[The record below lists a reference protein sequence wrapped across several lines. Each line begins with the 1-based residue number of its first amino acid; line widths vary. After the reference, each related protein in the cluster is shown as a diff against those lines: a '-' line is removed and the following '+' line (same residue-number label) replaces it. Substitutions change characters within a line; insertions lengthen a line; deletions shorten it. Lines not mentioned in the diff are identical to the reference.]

1 MLHKCKP
8 DLGGGSPK
16 QGALGTLR
24 LWLNGWRS
32 PLSGWR
38 VGVRARVTGW
48 GASRDLGC
56 RELLSRARVQPHHG
70 RPICSRQAKW
80 HIIGSRPDMDAVYI
94 TLPDS
99 KPTSAHYLRPQGGER
114 NRHVQRKKERLSFSL
129 FLSLCR
135 ETVRYSRGRS
145 LAERFL
151 RTPKTFLARRDFFI
165 KISETQDGIPVL
177 LFLVPPSLWRWKGG
191 DGLTRAGWRG

>member
-1 MLHKCKP
+1 MLRKCKP

-16 QGALGTLR
+16 QRAVGTLR
-24 LWLNGWRS
+24 LWLNGRRS

-38 VGVRARVTGW
+38 VGVRARVTGR
-48 GASRDLGC
+48 GAGGDLGC

-80 HIIGSRPDMDAVYI
+80 HIIGSRPDMGAVYI

-114 NRHVQRKKERLSFSL
+114 NRRRKKGSLLASSFSL
-129 FLSLCR
+129 SAGKLSDIPEAGL
-135 ETVRYSRGRS
+135 SRSDFSEHPRRS
-145 LAERFL
+145 WPGE
-151 RTPKTFLARRDFFI
+151 
-165 KISETQDGIPVL
+165 IS
-177 LFLVPPSLWRWKGG
+177 S
-191 DGLTRAGWRG
+191 